1 MTRSKNAFQVV
12 DYRLRRTGLSAARL
26 INWFVSNR
34 WSKPVYS
41 TSDSGHEVA
50 ELVVPIGRQDRFA
63 HPSLEQGKR
72 RNLELAVPYFDGLLL
87 TPERAL
93 SFWRVLGRASEGRG
107 FSWGMELRGGCVTPA
122 IGGGLCLLSN
132 AIFELAVRAGWKIVE
147 RHGHSLEAV
156 PPLPG
161 TVPLDATVAWPDVD
175 LVVAPARG
183 WARLAVNITPND
195 ELRLAIFADDA
206 VPRAE
211 LEANERVVHRDGRWY
226 REIEIIRTI
235 DGIREAIAHSVRKIL
250 SNSELGRSCLT
261 CRERTCRDRPSE
273 SVLALLRKST

>member
-1 MTRSKNAFQVV
+1 M
-12 DYRLRRTGLSAARL
+12 
-26 INWFVSNR
+26 
-34 WSKPVYS
+34 
-41 TSDSGHEVA
+41 
-50 ELVVPIGRQDRFA
+50 
-63 HPSLEQGKR
+63 
-72 RNLELAVPYFDGLLL
+72 
-87 TPERAL
+87 
-93 SFWRVLGRASEGRG
+93 
-107 FSWGMELRGGCVTPA
+107 
-122 IGGGLCLLSN
+122 
-132 AIFELAVRAGWKIVE
+132 RAGWKIIE

-156 PPLPG
+156 PPVPG

-183 WARLAVNITPND
+183 WARLAVTITPNN